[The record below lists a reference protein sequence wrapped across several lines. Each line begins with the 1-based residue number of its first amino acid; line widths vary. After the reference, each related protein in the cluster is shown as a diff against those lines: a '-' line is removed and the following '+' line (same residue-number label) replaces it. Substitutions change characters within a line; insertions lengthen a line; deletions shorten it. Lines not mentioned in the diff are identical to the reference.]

1 MTNHIQKIK
10 PRNKKKFKEDLSCE
24 EIVLKGDWFDQDPD

>member
-24 EIVLKGDWFDQDPD
+24 EIVLKGAWFDQDPD